1 MRLLEP
7 SHLAVVVLALVL
19 AGNLGWALGARPQR
33 GVLLLAALAPF
44 DGLLL
49 IAPAGDLLA
58 PWKEGLTLL
67 VLVATFLAPAS
78 ARARA
83 AQPVTGWVPAA
94 VGLLVLGLA
103 SAVWSG
109 NVVGLW
115 GVKVSYFYL
124 LLPVILWRCP
134 FDRRERDR
142 LVGILMVTGVV
153 TALVGLV
160 QQRLGPTR
168 LHELGYGYND
178 VIRFSGSTLRSFSTF
193 TQPFS
198 FGLFLTLVLLVC
210 LPVAMS
216 DLRRPRSLAF
226 LALTPVLVLGMAT
239 SVVRGAMLGLAAGLL
254 LLAVWHYRGL
264 FHAFVPVALS
274 VVLVPTTL
282 LTTFLSSSS
291 LQERT
296 TGWSEVFAQLLSA
309 PLGHGLGTT
318 GAAAQK
324 AVEGGAPL
332 SDVVTLGGRVY
343 QPDNQFVKAAIE
355 LGPLGL
361 WLLVLLFLAVI
372 AAAVSVAGSS
382 HGDDQ
387 AFARGVAASVVG
399 VTVASL
405 VSTYLEIFPL
415 DVYFWMLVGVLWSND
430 RSSTSTRSAFAPVA
444 AGSRPTSES

>member
-1 MRLLEP
+1 MWLLEP
-7 SHLAVVVLALVL
+7 SHLPVVALAVVL
-19 AGNLGWALGARPQR
+19 AGNLGWALAARPQR

-49 IAPAGDLLA
+49 IVPGAGLLA

-67 VLVATFLAPAS
+67 VLLATFLAPPS
-78 ARARA
+78 ARVRPV
-83 AQPVTGWVPAA
+83 QPLTGWVPAA

-103 SAVWSG
+103 SAAWSG
-109 NVVGLW
+109 DLVGLW
-115 GVKVSYFYL
+115 GIKVAYFYL
-124 LLPVILWRCP
+124 LLPVVLWRCP

-142 LVGILMVTGVV
+142 LVWILMVTGVV

-160 QQRLGPTR
+160 QQRLGASR

-216 DLRRPRSLAF
+216 DSRRPRNLAF
-226 LALTPVLVLGMAT
+226 LALSPVLVLGIAA
-239 SVVRGAMLGLAAGLL
+239 SVVRGALLGLAVGLVV
-254 LLAVWHYRGL
+254 LAAWRYRGL

-274 VVLVPTTL
+274 VVLVPTAL

-296 TGWSEVFAQLLSA
+296 TGWSEVIEQLLAA
-309 PLGHGLGTT
+309 PFGHGLGTT
-318 GAAAQK
+318 GAAAEK
-324 AVEGGAPL
+324 ALEVGAPM
-332 SDVVTLGGRVY
+332 SEVVTVNGRAY
-343 QPDNQFVKAAIE
+343 QPDNQFVKVAIE

-361 WLLVLLFLAVI
+361 WLLVLLFVAVI
-372 AAAVSVAGSS
+372 AAAVEASREGR
-382 HGDDQ
+382 DDDR
-387 AFARGVAASVVG
+387 ALARGVAASAVA

-430 RSSTSTRSAFAPVA
+430 RSSSSMRSAFAPVA